1 MQINEIMTLDV
12 EVIRP
17 DAPISE
23 AAEKMKNLDVGPLP
37 VCDGQRL
44 VGMVTDRDIVL
55 RAVAEGRDPNT
66 TKVED
71 VMSPQVAYCFEDQRV
86 EEAAQMMEARQIRRL
101 PILDREKQ
109 LVGIVSLGDI
119 AIGTRDEQL
128 AGQVLEEVSAPSG
141 VR

>member
-1 MQINEIMTLDV
+1 
-12 EVIRP
+12 
-17 DAPISE
+17 
-23 AAEKMKNLDVGPLP
+23 
-37 VCDGQRL
+37 
-44 VGMVTDRDIVL
+44 MVTDRDIVV

-66 TKVED
+66 TKVAD